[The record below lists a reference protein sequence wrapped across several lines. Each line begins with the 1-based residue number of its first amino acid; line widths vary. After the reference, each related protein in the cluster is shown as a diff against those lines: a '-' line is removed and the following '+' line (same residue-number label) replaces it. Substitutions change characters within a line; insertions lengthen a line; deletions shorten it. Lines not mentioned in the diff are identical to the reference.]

1 MQRLCGM
8 SLETPEKEVALCLA
22 RLRRYIKRYRGLP
35 KKNKAGAFARCLD
48 KNFDALTAA
57 INAGNATAAFEA
69 AHALKGSIGN
79 VSLTPIYKP
88 ICELTDL
95 LRGKNMP
102 ADGGR
107 ALLEQIVAERE
118 KALRL

>member
-1 MQRLCGM
+1 MTLDALRAYGANTGEGLSRCM
-8 SLETPEKEVALCLA
+8 NNEPFYLRMVAMALA
-22 RLRRYIKRYRGLP
+22 
-35 KKNKAGAFARCLD
+35 D

-69 AHALKGSIGN
+69 AHALKGSVGN

-88 ICELTDL
+88 LCELTEQ
-95 LRGKNMP
+95 LRGKSMP

-118 KALRL
+118 KALML

>member
-1 MQRLCGM
+1 MTLD
-8 SLETPEKEVALCLA
+8 ALRA
-22 RLRRYIKRYRGLP
+22 Y
-35 KKNKAGAFARCLD
+35 GANTAEGVARCMNNEPFYLRMVAMALVD
-48 KNFDALTAA
+48 DHFDALTAA
-57 INAGNATAAFEA
+57 INAGDAAAAFEA

>member
-1 MQRLCGM
+1 MTLDALRAYGANTGEGM
-8 SLETPEKEVALCLA
+8 
-22 RLRRYIKRYRGLP
+22 
-35 KKNKAGAFARCLD
+35 ARCMNNEAFYLRMVAMALAD

-88 ICELTDL
+88 LCELTEQ
-95 LRGKNMP
+95 LRGKSMP
-102 ADGGR
+102 ADGCR

-118 KALRL
+118 KALML